1 MPPEIRATRPPG
13 GTLRTR
19 FGLARRP
26 AAEWATLALRILAVA
41 LLVGELYVTAVVQ
54 RPDLLHP
61 TSLRNDPSTYV
72 AAGERLNA
80 GHLLYGPLQ
89 PGDRPVNG
97 YPARYPAPTLSPP
110 LVAVIWRPLALL
122 GDPALVAWWLGS
134 LGIMVLL
141 VIGIALRGDR
151 RSLLTLLAVQLL
163 GIPISLE
170 AGVAYRFGL
179 NDPITTAGL
188 SGNLNSYLVGLF
200 VLTWWAASRR
210 RVGLAGLAAGCAA
223 MLKLSPV
230 VLLWWFVTRR
240 SWSSTRTF
248 LLTSLGLGIV
258 GLVFAGLAANLAFVG
273 LAFEGSVR
281 PTGLSAAA
289 LIVSLGNLVHEAH
302 LARLAAAHA
311 TLLATSL
318 GLVLV
323 VLLRRHPRAAFAAA
337 ILTVIYSSPVVNQGN
352 FALLLALAAP
362 WAITEAR
369 PEMGPVHLGRSSV
382 KARHYTLNP
391 SRRTSFQ
398 AGLGQES
405 PQCRSPSG
413 GRPPLSE

>member
-1 MPPEIRATRPPG
+1 MPAARPPG
-13 GTLRTR
+13 RPLRAR

-26 AAEWATLALRILAVA
+26 ATEWATLALRVVVVVLF
-41 LLVGELYVTAVVQ
+41 VGELYVTAVVQ

-61 TSLRNDPSTYV
+61 TALRNDPSTYI

-80 GHLLYGPLQ
+80 DHMLYGPLL

-97 YPARYPAPTLSPP
+97 YPAKYPAPTLSPP

-170 AGVAYRFGL
+170 AGMAYRFGL

-188 SGNLNSYLVGLF
+188 AGNLNSYLVGLF
-200 VLTWWAASRR
+200 VLTWWAAARGR
-210 RVGLAGLAAGCAA
+210 DGLAGVAAGLAA

-240 SWSSTRTF
+240 SWSSTRAF
-248 LLTSLGLGIV
+248 LLTSLGLGLV
-258 GLVFAGLAANLAFVG
+258 GLVFVGLAANLDFVG
-273 LAFEGSVR
+273 LAFGGGVK
-281 PTGLSAAA
+281 PTGLSASA
-289 LIVSLGNLVHEAH
+289 LIVSFGNLVHAAH
-302 LARLAAAHA
+302 FARLVAAHA
-311 TLLATSL
+311 TLLATGL

-369 PEMGPVHLGRSSV
+369 PVDTPVGALHPGAREPASASS
-382 KARHYTLNP
+382 
-391 SRRTSFQ
+391 
-398 AGLGQES
+398 
-405 PQCRSPSG
+405 
-413 GRPPLSE
+413 